1 MHLQSKQREPTKL
14 IQQKNKPSFN
24 ETSINTTHKNP
35 KNIKLFEPHNKNI
48 KTFFLKKLTK
58 YQLQSLPIHPS
69 NLIKKQDFEPQI
81 NQTSNSVSSSE
92 TLLSIFVGLEKKTQ
106 SPI

>member
-1 MHLQSKQREPTKL
+1 MHLQSNTKRPHKTNSTK
-14 IQQKNKPSFN
+14 KNKPSFN

-69 NLIKKQDFEPQI
+69 NLIKK
-81 NQTSNSVSSSE
+81 TR
-92 TLLSIFVGLEKKTQ
+92 L
-106 SPI
+106 